1 MKMPKNWNRLTLN
14 EQESWLVK
22 KYQEMLTEV
31 DSVTKM
37 LAKIRGGQRIKIADE
52 ISRPFP
58 KRPTLGCGVV
68 LDGGRIA
75 IFVPMPLG
83 SKIVRLPSKK

>member
-52 ISRPFP
+52 ISRP
-58 KRPTLGCGVV
+58 
-68 LDGGRIA
+68 DEA
-75 IFVPMPLG
+75 IL
-83 SKIVRLPSKK
+83 KA

>member
-1 MKMPKNWNRLTLN
+1 MRMPKNWNKLTLN

-22 KYQEMLTEV
+22 KYQEMLSEV

-52 ISRPFP
+52 ISRP
-58 KRPTLGCGVV
+58 
-68 LDGGRIA
+68 DEA
-75 IFVPMPLG
+75 ILK
-83 SKIVRLPSKK
+83 S

>member
-1 MKMPKNWNRLTLN
+1 MKMPKGFSKWSLS

-37 LAKIRGGQRIKIADE
+37 LAKIRGGQRIQVKEIERPDE
-52 ISRPFP
+52 
-58 KRPTLGCGVV
+58 
-68 LDGGRIA
+68 A
-75 IFVPMPLG
+75 IL
-83 SKIVRLPSKK
+83 KA

>member
-1 MKMPKNWNRLTLN
+1 MPKNWNRLTLN

-22 KYQEMLTEV
+22 KYQEMLSEV

-52 ISRPFP
+52 ISRP
-58 KRPTLGCGVV
+58 
-68 LDGGRIA
+68 DEA
-75 IFVPMPLG
+75 IL
-83 SKIVRLPSKK
+83 KA